1 MKSSA
6 FARCLSIV
14 ALAALA
20 GCQTLEVKQPTIE
33 QTAPMRVGP
42 EDRPQRSITGF
53 SHALRCMDTLMLDYG
68 VRDVTMLA
76 EEIADETKKL
86 NAGTRDMLI
95 SAVSD
100 MSRRSRAVRLVAF
113 GKDTM
118 NVISFLASAQNQQA
132 YQAIPL
138 YDIKGSVSQFDENLI
153 KNQKDGGIGF
163 APFVNFGIARDAASS
178 MLALDLSVLTTSD
191 MAILP
196 GVTSRNS
203 VVILK
208 QGSGYDG
215 DAAYH
220 KFGINY
226 SMNLARSEG
235 QTQALRGL
243 VELATVELIGRLTKT
258 PYWSCLGV
266 TEPMKNDEIKLEMF
280 DWYHAMAATRV
291 ELIAW
296 FQNQLRRRGFYDG
309 PIDGEFNPAI
319 DTAIE
324 NYREALGLERRALLD
339 ENFFY
344 TFLSADHR
352 QVQRPAEPARYVAAD
367 EQASAAAPTTA
378 QAPTGAAGAAGTG
391 PAATP
396 SAAPATVTAAASPA
410 APGAATGRAIPAAA
424 APLRLSLQTSPVP
437 KSRFARG
444 ETINLALA
452 PSRDAHVY
460 CYLRD
465 DGQQLIRFFPNRFE
479 RDSRIAAARPLVLP
493 GAQRFQLVANPNGAA
508 ETILCFATPE
518 DVLDRVPQGLVGTDF
533 EPLPGVTLDQ
543 LRAAFGQAAG
553 GQLAQES
560 FDVQAR

>member
-1 MKSSA
+1 MNPTRILRWSLIA
-6 FARCLSIV
+6 

-20 GCQTLEVKQPTIE
+20 GCQALEVKKPTVE
-33 QTAPMRVGP
+33 QTAQIRKGP

-53 SHALRCMDTLMLDYG
+53 SQSLRCMDTLMLDYG

-118 NVISFLASAQNQQA
+118 NVISFLASAQNAQA

-153 KNQKDGGIGF
+153 KNQKDLGIGIS
-163 APFVNFGIARDAASS
+163 PFINLGIARDAASS
-178 MLALDLSVLTTSD
+178 MIALDLSVLATSD
-191 MAILP
+191 MAVMA
-196 GVTSRNS
+196 GVTSRYS

-208 QGSGYDG
+208 QGKGIDG

-235 QTQALRGL
+235 QSQALRGL
-243 VELATVELIGRLTKT
+243 VELATVELVGKLTKT

-266 TEPMKNDEIKLEMF
+266 TDPMSQEETRLEMF

-319 DTAIE
+319 DEAIA
-324 NYREALGLERRALLD
+324 NYRAALGLSREPLL
-339 ENFFY
+339 EEKFFY
-344 TFLSADHR
+344 AFLAADHTK
-352 QVQRPAEPARYVAAD
+352 VKRPDQPARYVP
-367 EQASAAAPTTA
+367 PTPVAVTPLKLSVTTV
-378 QAPTGAAGAAGTG
+378 PTNPT
-391 PAATP
+391 
-396 SAAPATVTAAASPA
+396 
-410 APGAATGRAIPAAA
+410 
-424 APLRLSLQTSPVP
+424 RL
-437 KSRFARG
+437 ARG
-444 ETINLALA
+444 EPISLAL
-452 PSRDAHVY
+452 SLSQDAHIY
-460 CYLRD
+460 CYLLD
-465 DGQQLIRFFPNRFE
+465 DNAKVMRFFPNRFE
-479 RDSRIAAARPLVLP
+479 RDSRVPAAKPLVLP
-493 GAQRFQLVANPNGAA
+493 GAQRFQLLVSPKGAA
-508 ETILCFATPE
+508 ETVSCFATPR
-518 DVLDRVPQGLVGTDF
+518 DVLDRVPQTLVGTDF
-533 EPLPGVTLDQ
+533 EHLPGATMDMV
-543 LRAAFGQAAG
+543 RAAFMQASG
-553 GQLAQES
+553 GVLAQENVH
-560 FDVQAR
+560 VQAK